1 MFLQRGF
8 AFDLVEFL
16 KFALRLISSGLGISH
31 LAVSTTPYL
40 LLA

>member
-8 AFDLVEFL
+8 AFDFVEFL
-16 KFALRLISSGLGISH
+16 KLVFRLIFSGFGILLH
-31 LAVSTTPYL
+31 AVSTTPYL